1 MVTGFDF
8 VTFDASGNRL
18 GLKKFKIDG
27 NRGSALAC
35 ISVKVARLPRDPQPR
50 GAESRIGGLGEYLCI
65 EY

>member
-1 MVTGFDF
+1 MTGFDF
-8 VTFDASGNRL
+8 VMFNASGIRL

-35 ISVKVARLPRDPQPR
+35 ISVKVARLPRDPSHEEPSQELEVSVIILR
-50 GAESRIGGLGEYLCI
+50 I